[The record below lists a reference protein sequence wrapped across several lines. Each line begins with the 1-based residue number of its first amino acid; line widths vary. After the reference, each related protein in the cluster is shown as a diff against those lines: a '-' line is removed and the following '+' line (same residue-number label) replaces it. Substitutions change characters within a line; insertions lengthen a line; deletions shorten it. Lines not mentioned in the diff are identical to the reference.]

1 MWTNGA
7 RTGSRPVRKSVE
19 RISSTPRRLDP
30 GGRVRYACHGR
41 LMLHM
46 DKRFQMNLLR
56 LQADL
61 HTRLRNVGDVRKALV
76 FGLRAAKEVFVAEEA
91 AIAALRPG
99 RREAELIFAIPK
111 ASKWDMALL
120 TAYIAGDRPDIPWT
134 NLLAPIGRWDRNW
147 AVLALRADEKEF
159 TTEERR
165 SLFSVTQILAD
176 VVQSVDDARLRRVRE
191 RIEQKIADRQD
202 PKDLIY
208 DILHGLRSLTYY
220 DHSASL
226 FISRDGDEDLE
237 LVAEQIAWTKARSK
251 RIGLRLG
258 MDVRLTDELRK
269 GRPLLYRFTQG
280 GWVRSKGGP
289 EARLPDLL
297 DHRRASSGSVPQE
310 VEMICA
316 PISTPDGTVG
326 VLKISARR
334 SGVLAGYEARQV
346 GSFVPLTS
354 LAVQFAVR
362 TESLHERILQS
373 ERKHALAN
381 LTRGITHDVNNALG
395 AMLPLVQQMREDA
408 KTGTMEPDTLGGDL
422 ASIEKSIQTCRRIF
436 AGMLAIARGSARGIG
451 HGNLRRAIDSAVSV
465 LEDSLKRHA
474 VTVDI
479 DLPAE
484 LPAIS
489 SSQGDLTQIFLN
501 LFTNARDA
509 MPKDGRLSIR
519 ARQRDRAVEVEVADT
534 GTGIPPELLDRLLE
548 PFFTTK
554 PDGSGLGLSICR
566 SILWDIG
573 GDLKIE
579 SERGKGTCVHVTLP
593 VLREDGGEEKL

>member
-1 MWTNGA
+1 
-7 RTGSRPVRKSVE
+7 V
-19 RISSTPRRLDP
+19 
-30 GGRVRYACHGR
+30 
-41 LMLHM
+41 LHM
-46 DKRFQMNLLR
+46 NERFQMNLLR

-61 HTRLRNVGDVRKALV
+61 HTRLRDVGDVRKALV
-76 FGLRAAKEVFVAEEA
+76 FGLRATKDLFGARDA
-91 AIAALRPG
+91 AIAVLRPG
-99 RREAELIFAIPK
+99 RRVAELMFTIPK
-111 ASKWDMALL
+111 ASEWDTGLL
-120 TAYIAGDRPDIPWT
+120 TGYIVGDRPEIPWT
-134 NLLAPIGRWDRNW
+134 SLLAPVRRWERNW
-147 AVLALRADEKEF
+147 AVLALRTGKKEF
-159 TTEERR
+159 TTEERQ
-165 SLFSVTQILAD
+165 SLFSITQILTD
-176 VVQSVDDARLRRVRE
+176 IVQAVDDARIRKVRQK
-191 RIEQKIADRQD
+191 IEQKIADRQD

-226 FISRDGDEDLE
+226 FISRDGSEALE

-251 RIGLRLG
+251 RIGLRLA
-258 MDVRLTDELRK
+258 MEDDLTVELRK
-269 GRPLLYRFTQG
+269 GEPLLYELTDGTWGHADGDPNQ
-280 GWVRSKGGP
+280 
-289 EARLPDLL
+289 RLPKLL
-297 DHRRASSGSVPQE
+297 AHRDPSSGSVPRE
-310 VEMICA
+310 VAMICA

-334 SGVLAGYEARQV
+334 KGVLADYEARQV
-346 GSFVPLTS
+346 GYFVPLTS

-362 TESLHERILQS
+362 TESLHERILQA

-408 KTGTMEPDTLGGDL
+408 GTGHLEPDTLGGDL
-422 ASIEKSIQTCRRIF
+422 ISIEKSIQTCRRIF
-436 AGMLAIARGSARGIG
+436 AGMLAIARGSVRGIG
-451 HGNLRRAIDSAVSV
+451 HGNLRRAIDSALSV
-465 LEDSLKRHA
+465 LEDSLKRRA
-474 VTVDI
+474 VAVEL

-489 SSQGDLTQIFLN
+489 ASQGDLTQVFLN

-509 MPKDGRLSIR
+509 MPKAGRLSIR
-519 ARQRDRAVEVEVADT
+519 ASQEDRNVKVEVRDT

-573 GDLKIE
+573 GDLEIE
-579 SERGKGTCVHVTLP
+579 SEQGRGTCVHLTLP
-593 VLREDGGEEKL
+593 ILREDAEEEDL

>member
-1 MWTNGA
+1 M
-7 RTGSRPVRKSVE
+7 
-19 RISSTPRRLDP
+19 
-30 GGRVRYACHGR
+30 
-41 LMLHM
+41 
-46 DKRFQMNLLR
+46 
-56 LQADL
+56 
-61 HTRLRNVGDVRKALV
+61 
-76 FGLRAAKEVFVAEEA
+76 
-91 AIAALRPG
+91 
-99 RREAELIFAIPK
+99 
-111 ASKWDMALL
+111 
-120 TAYIAGDRPDIPWT
+120 
-134 NLLAPIGRWDRNW
+134 
-147 AVLALRADEKEF
+147 
-159 TTEERR
+159 
-165 SLFSVTQILAD
+165 
-176 VVQSVDDARLRRVRE
+176 RRVRE
-191 RIEQKIADRQD
+191 KIEQKIADRQD

-251 RIGLRLG
+251 RIGLRLA
-258 MDVRLTDELRK
+258 MDDALTGEL
-269 GRPLLYRFTQG
+269 GNGGPVLYRFAEGTWG
-280 GWVRSKGGP
+280 PAEGSP
-289 EARLPDLL
+289 EARLPAVL
-297 DHRRASSGSVPQE
+297 DHRRSSGGSIPQE

-316 PISTPDGTVG
+316 PISTPDGTIG

-334 SGVLAGYEARQV
+334 KGVLADYEARQV

-395 AMLPLVQQMREDA
+395 AMLPLVQQMRED
-408 KTGTMEPDTLGGDL
+408 TGTGRMEPDTLGGDL

-451 HGNLRRAIDSAVSV
+451 HGNLRRAIDSALSV
-465 LEDSLKRHA
+465 LEDSLKRRA
-474 VTVDI
+474 VAVDV

-484 LPAIS
+484 LPAIAA
-489 SSQGDLTQIFLN
+489 SQGDLTQIFLN

-519 ARQRDRAVEVEVADT
+519 GRQEGRLVEVEVRDT

-554 PDGSGLGLSICR
+554 PDGSGLGLSICK

-579 SERGKGTCVHVTLP
+579 SERGRGTCVHVALP
-593 VLREDGGEEKL
+593 VLREDAEEDGQ

>member
-1 MWTNGA
+1 MNE
-7 RTGSRPVRKSVE
+7 K
-19 RISSTPRRLDP
+19 
-30 GGRVRYACHGR
+30 
-41 LMLHM
+41 
-46 DKRFQMNLLR
+46 FQMNLLR

-61 HTRLRNVGDVRKALV
+61 HTRLRDVGDVRKALV
-76 FGLRAAKEVFVAEEA
+76 FGLRAAKDVFGAEEA

-99 RREAELIFAIPK
+99 LGKAELLFAIPK
-111 ASKWDMALL
+111 SGEWDTALL
-120 TAYIAGDRPDIPWT
+120 TRYIVGDRPDIPWT
-134 NLLAPIGRWDRNW
+134 YLLAPVGRWDRNW
-147 AVLALRADEKEF
+147 AVLALRSGKKEF

-165 SLFSVTQILAD
+165 SLFSITQILTD
-176 VVQSVDDARLRRVRE
+176 VVQSVDDARRRRVRD

-226 FISRDGDEDLE
+226 FISRDGSDDLE

-251 RIGLRLG
+251 RIGLRLAI
-258 MDVRLTDELRK
+258 DQDLTAELRK
-269 GRPLLYRFTQG
+269 GLPVLYDLVDSGWRRSG
-280 GWVRSKGGP
+280 GGRR
-289 EARLPDLL
+289 ARLPHLL
-297 DHRRASSGSVPQE
+297 DHRSSSGDSVPRE
-310 VEMICA
+310 VAMICA
-316 PISTPDGTVG
+316 PVLTPDGTVG
-326 VLKISARR
+326 ILKISARR
-334 SGVLAGYEARQV
+334 KGVLADYEVRQV

-395 AMLPLVQQMREDA
+395 AMLPLVQQMREDTRA
-408 KTGTMEPDTLGGDL
+408 GRMRPDTLGEDL

-451 HGNLRRAIDSAVSV
+451 HGNLRRAIDSALSV
-465 LEDSLKRHA
+465 LEDSLKRRA
-474 VTVDI
+474 VAVDI

-484 LPAIS
+484 LPAIGA
-489 SSQGDLTQIFLN
+489 SQGDLTQIFLN

-509 MPKDGRLSIR
+509 MSKEGKLSIR
-519 ARQRDRAVEVEVADT
+519 ARQKGRLVEVEVKDT

-554 PDGSGLGLSICR
+554 PDGSGLGLSICK

-579 SERGKGTCVHVTLP
+579 SQRGRGTSVHVALP
-593 VLREDGGEEKL
+593 VLRDDADEVDL

>member
-1 MWTNGA
+1 MLGTA
-7 RTGSRPVRKSVE
+7 FEV
-19 RISSTPRRLDP
+19 L
-30 GGRVRYACHGR
+30 
-41 LMLHM
+41 LMNE
-46 DKRFQMNLLR
+46 RFQMNLLR

-76 FGLRAAKEVFVAEEA
+76 FGLRATKELFGAREA

-99 RREAELIFAIPK
+99 RSEAELMFAVPK
-111 ASKWDMALL
+111 ASEWDTGIL
-120 TAYIAGDRPDIPWT
+120 TRYIVGDRPEIPWT
-134 NLLAPIGRWDRNW
+134 SLLAPVRRWERNW
-147 AVLALRADEKEF
+147 AVLALRAGDKEF
-159 TTEERR
+159 TTEERQ
-165 SLFSVTQILAD
+165 SLFSITQILTD
-176 VVQSVDDARLRRVRE
+176 IVQAVDDGRMRKVRQK
-191 RIEQKIADRQD
+191 IEQKIADRQD

-226 FISRDGDEDLE
+226 FISRDGSEALE
-237 LVAEQIAWTKARSK
+237 LVAEQIAWTKARSR
-251 RIGLRLG
+251 RIGLRLAI
-258 MDVRLTDELRK
+258 DDELSEELRK
-269 GRPLLYRFTQG
+269 GGPRLYELGDSTWG
-280 GWVRSKGGP
+280 CTDGDPG
-289 EARLPDLL
+289 ARLPELL
-297 DHRRASSGSVPQE
+297 DHRKSSSGTVPQE
-310 VEMICA
+310 VAMICA

-334 SGVLAGYEARQV
+334 KGVLADFEARQV
-346 GSFVPLTS
+346 GEFVPLTS

-408 KTGTMEPDTLGGDL
+408 GTGRIEPETLGGDL
-422 ASIEKSIQTCRRIF
+422 NSIEMSIQTCRRIF

-451 HGNLRRAIDSAVSV
+451 HGNLRRAIDSALSV
-465 LEDSLKRHA
+465 LEDSLKRRE
-474 VTVDI
+474 VTVEL

-484 LPAIS
+484 LPAIGA
-489 SSQGDLTQIFLN
+489 SQGDLTQVFLN

-509 MPKDGRLSIR
+509 MPKGGRLGIR
-519 ARQRDRAVEVEVADT
+519 AGQQDRKVKVEVRDS

-554 PDGSGLGLSICR
+554 PDGSGLGLSICK

-573 GDLKIE
+573 GDLAIE
-579 SERGKGTCVHVTLP
+579 SEKGLGTCVYVTLP
-593 VLREDGGEEKL
+593 VLRDDAGEDSP

>member
-1 MWTNGA
+1 MGCVMYAGA
-7 RTGSRPVRKSVE
+7 
-19 RISSTPRRLDP
+19 
-30 GGRVRYACHGR
+30 GR
-41 LMLHM
+41 LVLHM
-46 DKRFQMNLLR
+46 NERFQMNLLR

-76 FGLRAAKEVFVAEEA
+76 FGLRAAKDLFGADEA

-99 RREAELIFAIPK
+99 RREAELLFTIPK
-111 ASKWDMALL
+111 TGEWDAGLL
-120 TAYIAGDRPDIPWT
+120 TKYIAGDRPDIPWT
-134 NLLAPIGRWDRNW
+134 NLFAPVRRWDRNW
-147 AVLALRADEKEF
+147 AVLALRSEKEDF

-165 SLFSVTQILAD
+165 SLFSITQILTD
-176 VVQSVDDARLRRVRE
+176 VVESVDEARLRRVRE
-191 RIEQKIADRQD
+191 KLEQKIADRQD

-226 FISRDGDEDLE
+226 FISRDGNEDLE
-237 LVAEQIAWTKARSK
+237 LVAEQIAWTKARSR
-251 RIGLRLG
+251 RIGLRLAI
-258 MDVRLTDELRK
+258 DEDLIDQLGK
-269 GRPLLYRFTQG
+269 GEPILYKLVEGAWGRTG
-280 GWVRSKGGP
+280 GGP
-289 EARLPDLL
+289 GALLPGLL
-297 DHRRASSGSVPQE
+297 DHRSSSGPSVPQE
-310 VEMICA
+310 VAMICA
-316 PISTPDGTVG
+316 PISTPDGTIG

-334 SGVLAGYEARQV
+334 EGVLADYEARQV

-395 AMLPLVQQMREDA
+395 AMLPLVQQMRED
-408 KTGTMEPDTLGGDL
+408 TGGGRMDPDTMGGDL

-451 HGNLRRAIDSAVSV
+451 HGNLRRAIDSALSV
-465 LEDSLKRHA
+465 LEDSLKRRA
-474 VTVDI
+474 I
-479 DLPAE
+479 ALALDLPAE
-484 LPAIS
+484 LPAIGA
-489 SSQGDLTQIFLN
+489 SQGDLTQIFLN

-509 MPKDGRLSIR
+509 MSKDGLLSIR
-519 ARQRDRAVEVEVADT
+519 ARQKNGTVEVQVRDT

-554 PDGSGLGLSICR
+554 PEGSGLGLSICR

-579 SERGKGTCVHVTLP
+579 SRQGEGTCVHVTLP
-593 VLREDGGEEKL
+593 LLVADGGEGDL